1 MINQRF
7 SKQCLVVM
15 VMCCVE
21 VVFSQPNT
29 NVGLKSNPFESVLK
43 KQQYASI
50 NASGLDEA
58 FDAGFSELSSETV
71 KLNFIDAKAVSDAF
85 SCLSSERG
93 NISPQE
99 NGHSVIIFDTPE
111 TIERITKEIKKAD
124 RPIEAVTLKYVR
136 LTYMDANDVRGA
148 VSKLVS
154 SAGSIMT
161 VGKTNGVIL
170 CDTKAHVESQ
180 VKEIKILDQPMAGVK
195 VLPITFKHI
204 DALSAKEALSSMLS
218 EYGTVSIVERTNS
231 LVVCDLPKNLALIR
245 IEAMYLDRK
254 TPGLTVET
262 INLKFLQAENL
273 VTVLEKMLSK
283 YGSAVANSTSNTIII
298 CDTQENTAKIIQEIQ
313 KVDKTPPQ
321 IMVEVVLLDVTLG
334 DDKEIGVNWNVLSS
348 DYRDRFNGIYASSDP
363 IDTFYPWDAEAN
375 VGVGMGFNPT
385 NLGGTIDVVSGTV
398 SAMVSAIQSTR
409 DVEIIASPRI
419 MVASGKTAKIVAAE
433 QIPYNEISSTSQGGQ
448 MTSTQFKEA
457 GVTLEVT
464 AVLADNGEIS
474 LSVIVDQSVRTGDT
488 LLAGVP
494 VIDSRNAD
502 TSLLLKDGEVAIIGG
517 LRRREKTVQVTQV
530 PFLGELPFIGK
541 LFKTTHNII
550 LNSELVVL
558 LSPHIDQR
566 RAVPQKVKDKY
577 KELTDQAP
585 ITGTVSK
592 P

>member
-1 MINQRF
+1 MINHRF

-21 VVFSQPNT
+21 IVFSQSPS
-29 NVGLKSNPFESVLK
+29 NVDLKSNPFESVLK

-50 NASGLDEA
+50 DASGLDEQ
-58 FDAGFSELSSETV
+58 FDAVFAELSSETV
-71 KLNFIDAKAVSDAF
+71 KLNFIDAMAASEAF

-99 NGHSVIIFDTPE
+99 NGNSVIIFDTPE

-124 RPIEAVTLKYVR
+124 RPIEAVTLKYVG
-136 LTYMDANDVRGA
+136 LVYMDANDVSSA
-148 VSKLVS
+148 VSKLAS
-154 SAGSIMT
+154 PAGSIIT

-170 CDTKAHVESQ
+170 CDTKAHVEAL
-180 VKEIKILDQPMAGVK
+180 VKEIIKLDQPMAGVK
-195 VLPITFKHI
+195 VLPITFEHI
-204 DALSAKEALSSMLS
+204 DASSAKEALSSMLS
-218 EYGTVSIVERTNS
+218 DYGTVSIVERTNS
-231 LVVCDLPKNLALIR
+231 LVICDLPKNLELIK
-245 IEAMYLDRK
+245 IEASSLDWK

-262 INLKFLQAENL
+262 VNLKFLQAENL
-273 VTVLEKMLSK
+273 VVALEKMLSK

-298 CDTQENTAKIIQEIQ
+298 CDTKDNTAKIIHEIQ
-313 KVDKTPPQ
+313 KVDRTPPQ

-348 DYRDRFNGIYASSDP
+348 DYRDRYNGIYALDTDP
-363 IDTFYPWDAEAN
+363 ETFYPWDAEAN
-375 VGVGMGFNPT
+375 VGVGLGFDAS
-385 NLGGTIDVVSGTV
+385 NLGGAVNVVSGTV
-398 SAMVSAIQSTR
+398 SALVSAIQSTR

-419 MVASGKTAKIVAAE
+419 MVASGKTAKILAAE
-433 QIPYNEISSTSQGGQ
+433 QIPYDELSSTSQGGS

-474 LSVIVDQSVRTGDT
+474 LSIIVDQSVRTGES
-488 LLAGVP
+488 LGGVP

-502 TSLLLKDGEVAIIGG
+502 TSLLLQDGEVVIIGG

-530 PFLGELPFIGK
+530 PLLGALPLIGN
-541 LFKTTHNII
+541 LFRSKHNII
-550 LNSELVVL
+550 LNSELVVVM
-558 LSPHIDQR
+558 SPHIDQR
-566 RAVPQKVKDKY
+566 KPVPEKVKQKY
-577 KELTDQAP
+577 KELTEQAP
-585 ITGTVSK
+585 ITGTVSE